1 MNLYEL
7 TGQYLEVQKMIDEG
21 VDIEQL
27 NDTLEEIESGLE
39 DKAGNILY
47 LITNMQGDI
56 EKIKAEEKRLSE
68 KRKAS
73 EKTIESLK
81 EYLVNNMSAQ
91 NKHKIDNGVISCSI
105 IKPKPI
111 LVVGDESLI
120 PDEFKKITVSSA
132 IDKKGLLSRLKDLQ
146 EGEEIEGASIGKS
159 KIGLKIK

>member
-39 DKAGNILY
+39 EKAGNILY

-56 EKIKAEEKRLSE
+56 EKVKAEEKRLSE
-68 KRKAS
+68 KRKAL

-91 NKHKIDNGVISCSI
+91 NKPKIDNGVISCSI
-105 IKPKPI
+105 IKPRPV
-111 LVVGDESLI
+111 LVLDDESLI

-132 IDKKGLLSRLKDLQ
+132 IDKKGLLSKLKDLK
-146 EGEEIEGASIGKS
+146 EGEEVEGARIGQS